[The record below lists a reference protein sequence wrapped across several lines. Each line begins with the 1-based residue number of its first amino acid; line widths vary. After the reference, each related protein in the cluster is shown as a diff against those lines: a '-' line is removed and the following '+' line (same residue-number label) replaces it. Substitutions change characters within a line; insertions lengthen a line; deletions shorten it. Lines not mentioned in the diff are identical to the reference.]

1 MSRSSEICGSGRQL
15 PRQQV
20 LREYLDIISNLNYQ
34 LNENTGYIDA
44 SPIYGMILLLA
55 KLRQFCKQNKH
66 NIFWYH
72 NSDKAGCH
80 RLMAANLQL
89 GLPNCAHFELLQPN
103 LFSILF
109 MIKVPDQNM
118 N

>member
-66 NIFWYH
+66 NIFWYI
-72 NSDKAGCH
+72 
-80 RLMAANLQL
+80 
-89 GLPNCAHFELLQPN
+89 P
-103 LFSILF
+103 
-109 MIKVPDQNM
+109 
-118 N
+118 